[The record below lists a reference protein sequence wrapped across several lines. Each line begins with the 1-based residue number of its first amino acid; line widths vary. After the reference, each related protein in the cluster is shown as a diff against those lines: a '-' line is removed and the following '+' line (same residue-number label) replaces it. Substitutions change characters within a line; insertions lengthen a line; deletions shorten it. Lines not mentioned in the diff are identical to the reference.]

1 MKAVFIFLLTFHSE
15 VLFFISM
22 QIERSLI
29 IIKPDAIQRNLVG
42 EIIHRFERK
51 GLKIIGVK
59 MLRLNEVVLKEH
71 YAHVA
76 DKPFFPRIQKFMQS
90 APVIVIALS
99 GAGIVS
105 AIRTI
110 VGPTKAFDAD
120 GGTIRGDYAMSMQ
133 SNVVHASDSAENGE
147 IEIARFFAENE
158 LLDYEKLGEQIVY
171 SDLFE

>member
-1 MKAVFIFLLTFHSE
+1 MVFYLTFD
-15 VLFFISM
+15 VQMLFCRYM

-71 YAHVA
+71 YAHIA

-90 APVIVIALS
+90 APVVIIALS
-99 GAGIVS
+99 GNGIVS

-110 VGPTKAFDAD
+110 VGPTKAAEAD
-120 GGTIRGDYAMSMQ
+120 GGTIRGDFAMSMQ
-133 SNVVHASDSAENGE
+133 SNVVHASDSVENGE

-158 LLDYEKLGEQIVY
+158 LLDYEKLGEEVVY